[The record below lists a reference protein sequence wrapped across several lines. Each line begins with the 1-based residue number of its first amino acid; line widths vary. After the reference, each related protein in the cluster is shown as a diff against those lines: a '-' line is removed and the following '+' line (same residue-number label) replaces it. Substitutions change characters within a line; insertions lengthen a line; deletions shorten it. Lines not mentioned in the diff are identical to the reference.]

1 MTYTRDELE
10 KMGLG
15 ELVRMVVAMEVGF
28 HVMNDVVDKRSVID
42 AIIGHQS
49 GADREASVE

>member
-15 ELVRMVVAMEVGF
+15 ELVRMVVTMEVGF
-28 HVMNDVVDKRSVID
+28 HVMNDVVDKKSVID
-42 AIIGHQS
+42 AILEHQS
-49 GADREASVE
+49 EPGRGARVE